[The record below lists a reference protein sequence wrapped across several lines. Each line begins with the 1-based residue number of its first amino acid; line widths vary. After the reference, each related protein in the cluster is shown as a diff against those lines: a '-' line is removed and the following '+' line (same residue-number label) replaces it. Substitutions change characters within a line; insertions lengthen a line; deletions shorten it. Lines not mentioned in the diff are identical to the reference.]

1 MKKAIF
7 IRFVVAISCA
17 ILICG
22 IFSSFILGY
31 HEEDQTA
38 QWLEK
43 LSYTASR
50 QYDSS
55 KSYEEQV
62 AYFSELLPEERIT
75 IIASDGTVLA
85 DSLEEAA
92 NMENHKDR
100 EEVKNAKE
108 GEVVITHRT
117 SSTLGVNLMY
127 CAIQMPDGNILRFA
141 HSYNGILQNIAT
153 QLPAILLAMVLAL
166 LLSAFLARTFSKS
179 LAAPLEEVARR
190 ISEENLDNLPSN
202 ATAYDEIDKIV
213 SKIQRLFQRI
223 HRSKQDLALEKEK
236 IDYIL
241 SSMNEGFVMFDENKD
256 ILLINHSA
264 KNFFHC
270 SDNIISQ
277 NILRLTRDIKLEQ
290 AVHKAIFSDKSFL
303 YDMETPDGSIY
314 SAHIAP
320 VPASHYLG
328 KGATLLL
335 IDVTAERHS
344 QQMRQEFFSNASHEL
359 KTPIT
364 SIRGFAELLNSGCVS
379 DEKKQREILQIIE
392 KQVQRMSDLIND
404 ILLISKLESG
414 QVKENKILLNMK
426 GVIKDCIA
434 SITPQAQAES
444 IEIRPQLE
452 DVYIYADRTQ
462 MEKLVINLVENAVK
476 YNRQHGTVNISLEQK
491 NSHLIFTVKDTG
503 VGIPPES
510 HNRIFERFYRVEPS
524 RGGKNVQGTGLGLSI
539 VKHIV
544 ASYQGTISL
553 ESTQG
558 VGTKIT
564 VKLPLSFGQ

>member
-7 IRFVVAISCA
+7 IRFVIAISCA

-22 IFSSFILGY
+22 VFSSFILGY
-31 HEEDQTA
+31 HEEEQTA

-43 LSYTASR
+43 LCYTASR
-50 QYDSS
+50 QYVPE
-55 KSYEEQV
+55 KSYDEQV
-62 AYFSELLPEERIT
+62 AYFSSLLPEERIT
-75 IIASDGTVLA
+75 LIGGDGTVLA
-85 DSLEEAA
+85 DSLHDAET
-92 NMENHKDR
+92 MENHKDR
-100 EEVKNAKE
+100 EEIKNAQE
-108 GEVVITHRT
+108 GKAVLSHRT

-127 CAIQMPDGNILRFA
+127 CAIKMSDGNILRFA
-141 HSYNGILQNIAT
+141 HSYNGILQNIVT

-179 LAAPLEEVARR
+179 LAAPLEEVAQR
-190 ISEENLDNLPSN
+190 ISEENLDDLNSN
-202 ATAYDEIDKIV
+202 GSAYDEIDKIV

-241 SSMNEGFVMFDENKD
+241 SSMNEGFVMFDEHKD

-270 SDNIISQ
+270 SSNIISQ

-303 YDMETPDGSIY
+303 YDIEGQDGSIY

-328 KGATLLL
+328 RGATLLL
-335 IDVTAERHS
+335 IDVTSDRQS
-344 QQMRQEFFSNASHEL
+344 QRMRQEFFSNASHEL

-364 SIRGFAELLNSGCVS
+364 SIRGFAELLSSGCVT
-379 DEKKQREILQIIE
+379 DAQKQREILQIIE
-392 KQVQRMSDLIND
+392 KQVQRMTDLIGD

-414 QVKENKILLNMK
+414 QVQENKILLNMK
-426 GVIKDCIA
+426 DVVKDCTS
-434 SITPQAQAES
+434 SITPQAQVDDITIHS
-444 IEIRPQLE
+444 HLE
-452 DVYIYADRTQ
+452 DVYLYADRTQ
-462 MEKLVINLVENAVK
+462 MEKLVVNLIENAVK
-476 YNRQHGTVNISLEQK
+476 YNKPQGEVDISLTQ
-491 NSHLIFTVKDTG
+491 NGSHLIFAVKDTG

-564 VKLPLSFGQ
+564 LKLPCSVG